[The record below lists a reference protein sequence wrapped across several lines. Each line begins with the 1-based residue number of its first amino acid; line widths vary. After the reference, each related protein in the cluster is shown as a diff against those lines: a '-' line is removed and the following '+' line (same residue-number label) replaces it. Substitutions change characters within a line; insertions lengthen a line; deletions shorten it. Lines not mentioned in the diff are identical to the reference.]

1 MHYAI
6 IATDHDL
13 QKTDSTDRG
22 LEERLA
28 AIIGIGGVVLI
39 AEEVDA
45 NKHIDTFGRDLSRKL
60 IGENRWLSID
70 MTDGQRK
77 DAGIYD
83 DLVQRNVP
91 DFSQGL
97 PPLLVCRYFRRA
109 DGIRENFWLD
119 RIEEKCTELGITEG
133 TVVITCGYM
142 HRHYLCEKAK
152 GRGHVVTLEEYL
164 PPDFK
169 GRCGNLI
176 VCD

>member
-13 QKTDSTDRG
+13 QKADSTHRG

-28 AIIGIGGVVLI
+28 TIIGRGGVVLI

-45 NKHIDTFGRDLSRKL
+45 NKHVDTFGRDLSRKL

-70 MTDGQRK
+70 MTNDQRK
-77 DAGIYD
+77 NAGIYEE
-83 DLVQRNVP
+83 LVDRNVP
-91 DFSQGL
+91 DFREV

-119 RIEEKCTELGITEG
+119 RIEEKCAELKMTEG
-133 TVVITCGYM
+133 TVVITCG
-142 HRHYLCEKAK
+142 HIHGHHLCEKAK
-152 GRGHVVTLEEYL
+152 GRGYVVTLEEYL
-164 PPDFK
+164 PLDFR

>member
-119 RIEEKCTELGITEG
+119 R
-133 TVVITCGYM
+133 
-142 HRHYLCEKAK
+142 
-152 GRGHVVTLEEYL
+152 
-164 PPDFK
+164 
-169 GRCGNLI
+169 
-176 VCD
+176 

>member
-1 MHYAI
+1 MHYVI

-13 QKTDSTDRG
+13 QKADSTDKG
-22 LEERLA
+22 LGEKLA
-28 AIIGIGGVVLI
+28 AIISMGGVVLI

-45 NKHIDTFGRDLSRKL
+45 NKHVDTFGRDLSREL
-60 IGENRWLSID
+60 LGENRWLSID

-91 DFSQGL
+91 DFRKI
-97 PPLLVCRYFRRA
+97 PPLSICRYFLRA

-119 RIEEKCTELGITEG
+119 RIEERCAELEITEG
-133 TVVITCGYM
+133 MVVITCGYR
-142 HRHYLCEKAK
+142 HRHYLREKVK
-152 GRGHVVTLEEYL
+152 GRGHAVTLDEYM
-164 PPDFK
+164 PDDF
-169 GRCGNLI
+169 RCCGELI